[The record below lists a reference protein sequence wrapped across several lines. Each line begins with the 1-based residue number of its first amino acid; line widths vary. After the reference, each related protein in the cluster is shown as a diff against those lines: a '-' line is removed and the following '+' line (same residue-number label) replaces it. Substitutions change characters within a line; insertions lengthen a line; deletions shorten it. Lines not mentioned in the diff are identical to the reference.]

1 MTSDASEAANRV
13 VKCWLTTELSGE
25 SGELN
30 SSRTSNS

>member
-1 MTSDASEAANRV
+1 MTYETAQGV

-30 SSRTSNS
+30 CSKIWNS